1 MKIYV
6 LLYEG
11 NAAVDVGS
19 KYASDELQHE
29 NIVVCLFIACACSLV
44 PRPKEEEEKGPGFSH
59 SCM

>member
-11 NAAVDVGS
+11 VQLFGVDVQDVGS

-29 NIVVCLFIACACSLV
+29 NIEVCFLYYMTL
-44 PRPKEEEEKGPGFSH
+44 
-59 SCM
+59 CMY